1 MASKGSPDRRQDR
14 AVTAGIGAGY
24 DRRRFLQIGGGAA
37 LTAMLVG
44 CGKTNVSGGNA
55 SAGGGGG
62 GAADSIL
69 WATNE
74 SYGRPNMLSPFT
86 KETGIKVQIEVND
99 DPAAVTSKLQTG
111 GTGISG
117 YTDGTYHARTAF
129 EAGLLEPI
137 DMANVP
143 NYETNLLTAFKD
155 APAHIFDG
163 KVYGIPQS
171 WGTDSV
177 AYNADKIQG
186 KIDDIGA
193 LWDPAYK
200 GKIAMPSGLFESVI
214 VAGIY
219 AEVDDPFTMSDDEL
233 KKVKELL
240 IKQKPLLRTYWKQI
254 GDLTNLFASGE
265 VYIAWSW
272 VPVMELRKK
281 ADMNMVWVLPKQ
293 GQLGWYDSNFV
304 TKDATPEKKK
314 AFEQFANYT
323 IGDTYGVVLGEEIGY
338 RTLSKPAIAKLPKD
352 LRTELNLDDPDKFLE
367 GVNYWL
373 APDRPKAYQAVM
385 DDVLNA

>member
-1 MASKGSPDRRQDR
+1 MARKGSADRGQHGPTGTR
-14 AVTAGIGAGY
+14 AGY
-24 DRRRFLQIGGGAA
+24 DRRRFLQLGGGAA
-37 LTAMLVG
+37 LTAVLVG
-44 CGKTNVSGGNA
+44 CGKTEVG
-55 SAGGGGG
+55 AGGVAASDASS
-62 GAADSIL
+62 GAAKSIL

-74 SYGRPNMLSPFT
+74 SYARPSMLRPF
-86 KETGIKVQIEVND
+86 EEASGIKVQVEVND

-129 EAGLLEPI
+129 EAGLLQPI

-143 NYETNLLTAFKD
+143 NYDKNLLKAFKK

-177 AYNADKIQG
+177 AYNRDKIKG
-186 KIDDIGA
+186 RIDDIGA

-219 AEVDDPFTMSDDEL
+219 AEVDDPFAMSDDEL
-233 KKVKELL
+233 RKVKELL
-240 IKQKPLLRTYWKQI
+240 VKQKPLLRTYWKQI
-254 GDLTNLFASGE
+254 GELTNLFASGE
-265 VYIAWSW
+265 VHIAWAW
-272 VPVMELRKK
+272 NPVLELREK
-281 ADMNMVWVLPKQ
+281 ADIDMVWVVPKQ

-304 TKDATPEKKK
+304 TKDATPDKKK

-323 IGDTYGVVLGEEIGY
+323 LGDTYGVVLGNEIGY
-338 RTLSKPAIAKLPKD
+338 RTLSTAAIAKLPAG
-352 LRTELNLDDPDKFLE
+352 LRKELDLDDPDAFLA